1 MSTLQGDESLAKA
14 KEISARYTSPD
25 EKAFIQQYMEN
36 EADVISQDIAK
47 LDHQLER
54 MLAIKKQLNEVRQII
69 PMKYIAEH
77 YFGKSAA
84 WLSQRVNGT
93 PIRGKIYCL
102 KDAEINTLNHAIQD
116 IGKKLGSLSII

>member
-1 MSTLQGDESLAKA
+1 MSALQGDESLTKA
-14 KEISARYTSPD
+14 KEISAKYTSPN

-36 EADVISQDIAK
+36 EADSISRDIAK

-54 MLAIKKQLNEVRQII
+54 MLAIKKQLKDVSQII

-93 PIRGKIYCL
+93 PVRGKIYCL
-102 KDAEINTLNHAIQD
+102 KDTEISTLNHAIQD